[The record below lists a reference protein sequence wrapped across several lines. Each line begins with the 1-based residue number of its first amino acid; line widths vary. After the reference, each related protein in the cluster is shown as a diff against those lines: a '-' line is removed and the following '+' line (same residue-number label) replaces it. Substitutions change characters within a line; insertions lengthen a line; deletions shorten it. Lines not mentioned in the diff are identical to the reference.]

1 MYGLSA
7 STGSG
12 LVQCKD
18 HLKSCYLNRPMEP
31 TRWSKLGGPAL
42 YFDIAII
49 KSRCL
54 EDRFR
59 EEHAMGLVKD
69 KMDYVTVD
77 DILTAGHQKIILIEG
92 DPGAGKTTIT
102 VNICK
107 RWSEGEL
114 LTNELMFLVPLRD
127 KYYQKVTN
135 LNELF
140 DALKCSVLTEYA
152 EQNYGKGL
160 VFILDGWD
168 ELPDHLQSQSFFHD
182 IIFKKSALTC
192 STVIVTSRP
201 SCSDHI
207 AEVVQDHY
215 YQILGFT
222 PQTVKIYIREYFKD
236 NSQSVSSLLEIL
248 IVREYLCQ
256 HFHIPITAVIMCFVY
271 HKSGNQLPETLSK
284 LYEKF
289 VLLCVR
295 CNVPES
301 LKRKFKSLHN
311 IPEELHPLFSKLCKI
326 ALRMLIN
333 KTVVF
338 DGEEL
343 EYELKQLHFTSID
356 VFGLLSA
363 EHVTNELAEKEIH
376 YSFIHRAVQELLAAM
391 SILESNSIE
400 DTIDKHFHEG
410 SYLINVFPFVFGLMS
425 KVMLR
430 PLGNILRQKFIQ
442 SDRSDKLLTT
452 ILYCLFEAQDEILCC
467 EFGQVFSEKNDVKL
481 SLRSDLEY
489 RYAAYFLSVYGCKQ
503 LNVNVTGLFLTD
515 TRVEV
520 MGQYLCN
527 TLTEIISFNC
537 EYVNL
542 SERGIKVMDKILIYQ
557 QNFSSLKIRMFIV
570 PSPSCVKIMC
580 DTICKYNL
588 SITKL
593 ELLDGTMSK
602 DDLDSLGC
610 LIITLKSLECLSIRC
625 SYVEGVSLNS
635 SDSFSNALCNTKSLK
650 EFEFGINSYDDSK
663 MISNIL
669 SQNSSLTTLHMH
681 DVKNADHLIIIFD
694 GLSSN
699 KTVTRFI
706 THPSCV
712 CGSITFG
719 QSIEKCI
726 ASNQSLTRIDFTDL
740 FSASSMKGNM
750 WSSSQVCS
758 ICTGLQ
764 FNNTL
769 VTLNISGCYIDKTA
783 SDAVCVMLSLNT
795 SLHRLFLN
803 PVHMEKPEA
812 VAIIDTCNTNT
823 TLEVLSLAKWPDNV
837 DEIGKIWDKTWKFAF
852 STDQE
857 IDYILDQVQKSRQDK
872 KRPILKVIWLVSVPY
887 MLCCYGFCLCRK
899 YEEYYTRKI
908 LSRH

>member
-7 STGSG
+7 SSGSG

-31 TRWSKLGGPAL
+31 TRWSKLGGPVL
-42 YFDIAII
+42 YFDVAVI

-107 RWSEGEL
+107 RWAEGEL

-135 LNELF
+135 MNELF
-140 DALKCSVLTEYA
+140 DALKCSVLIEHA
-152 EQNYGKGL
+152 KQDYGKGL

-182 IIFKKSALTC
+182 IIFKKSTLTC
-192 STVIVTSRP
+192 STIVVTSRP

-207 AEVVQDHY
+207 AEAVQDRH

-222 PQTVKIYIREYFKD
+222 PQTVEIYTREYFKD

-248 IVREYLCQ
+248 KVREYLCQ
-256 HFHIPITAVIMCFVY
+256 HFHIPITVVIMCFVY
-271 HKSGNQLPETLSK
+271 DKSGNQLPETLSK

-289 VLLCVR
+289 VLLSVR

-301 LKRKFKSLHN
+301 LKRKLKSLHN

-333 KTVVF
+333 TTLVF

-343 EYELKQLHFTSID
+343 EDELKQLHFTSTD
-356 VFGLLSA
+356 VFGLLSV

-391 SILESNSIE
+391 SILESNSVE

-430 PLGNILRQKFIQ
+430 PLGNSLRQKFIQ

-452 ILYCLFEAQDEILCC
+452 ILYCLFEAHDEMLCC

-489 RYAAYFLSVYGCKQ
+489 RYAAYFLCVCGCKQ
-503 LNVNVTGLFLTD
+503 LNVFISSTYIFNKLTD
-515 TRVEV
+515 TQVEV
-520 MGQYLCN
+520 MGKYLCD
-527 TLTEIISFNC
+527 TLTEIISINC
-537 EYVNL
+537 DDVEL
-542 SERGIKVMDKILIYQ
+542 SERGIKVMDKILTCQ
-557 QNFSSLKIRMFIV
+557 QNFSSLKIEECAV
-570 PSPSCVKIMC
+570 LSPSCVKIMC

-593 ELLDGTMSK
+593 RLWDGTMSK

-610 LIITLKSLECLSIRC
+610 LVITLKSLECLSIKC
-625 SYVEGVSLNS
+625 SYVEGVSLKS
-635 SDSFSNALCNTKSLK
+635 SDSFSDALCNTKSLK
-650 EFEFGINSYDDSK
+650 EFQFVINSYDDSK

-669 SQNSSLTTLHMH
+669 SQNSSLTTLHIR
-681 DVKNADHLIIIFD
+681 DVKNVDHLTIIFD

-699 KTVTRFI
+699 KTVTRF
-706 THPSCV
+706 TACPSCV
-712 CGSITFG
+712 GVSITLG

-726 ASNQSLTRIDFTDL
+726 ASNQSLTRIDFTGKCL
-740 FSASSMKGNM
+740 GEFLKSMDGNM
-750 WSSSQVCS
+750 WSSPQVCS

-764 FNNTL
+764 SNNTL

-795 SLHRLFLN
+795 SLQLLYLN

-823 TLEVLSLAKWPDNV
+823 TLEVLSLVKWPDNN
-837 DEIGKIWDKTWKFAF
+837 DDIINETWKFVF

-857 IDYILDQVQKSRQDK
+857 IDRVLDQVQKSRQDK
-872 KRPILKVIWLVSVPY
+872 KKPILKVAWLVSVSY
-887 MLCCYGFCLCRK
+887 MLCCYSICLCRK
-899 YEEYYTRKI
+899 YGV
-908 LSRH
+908 

>member
-1 MYGLSA
+1 MCYSLLIYFLFINSIGIWE
-7 STGSG
+7 
-12 LVQCKD
+12 QYKD

-31 TRWSKLGGPAL
+31 TRWSKLGGPVL
-42 YFDIAII
+42 YFDVAII
-49 KSRCL
+49 KSRHL

-59 EEHAMGLVKD
+59 EEHVMGLFKD

-107 RWSEGEL
+107 RWADGKL
-114 LTNELMFLVPLRD
+114 LTNELLFLVPLRHSRF
-127 KYYQKVTN
+127 QKVTK
-135 LNELF
+135 LSELF
-140 DALKCSVLTEYA
+140 DKLNCPEMKEYSQ
-152 EQNYGKGL
+152 QNNGKGL

-182 IIFKKSALTC
+182 IIFEKSALTC
-192 STVIVTSRP
+192 STIIVTSRP

-207 AEVVQDHY
+207 AEAVQDHY

-222 PQTVKIYIREYFKD
+222 PQTVEMYIREYFKG
-236 NSQSVSSLLEIL
+236 NPPSFQTLLEIL
-248 IVREYLCQ
+248 KVRECLCQ
-256 HFHIPITAVIMCFVY
+256 HFHIPITVVIMCFVY
-271 HKSGNQLPETLSK
+271 DKSGNQLPETLSK

-295 CNVPES
+295 SNVPDN
-301 LKRKFKSLHN
+301 LNKTFKSLHN
-311 IPEELHPLFSKLCKI
+311 IPEELSPLFSKLCTI

-333 KTVVF
+333 KTLVF
-338 DGEEL
+338 DGEEV
-343 EYELKQLHFTSID
+343 EDELKQLQFASTD
-356 VFGLLSA
+356 VFGLLSV
-363 EHVTNELAEKEIH
+363 EHVTNELAEKEI
-376 YSFIHRAVQELLAAM
+376 YYCFIHRAVQELLAAM
-391 SILESNSIE
+391 SILESNSVE
-400 DTIDKHFHEG
+400 NTTDKHFHEG

-442 SDRSDKLLTT
+442 SDRSDELLTT

-467 EFGQVFSEKNDVKL
+467 EFGQVFNEKNDVKL
-481 SLRSDLEY
+481 SLRSNLEY
-489 RYAAYFLSVYGCKQ
+489 RYAAYFLSVCGCKQ
-503 LNVNVTGLFLTD
+503 LNVTGLWLID
-515 TRVEV
+515 TNIEV

-537 EYVNL
+537 DYVKL
-542 SERGIKVMDKILIYQ
+542 SERGIKVMDKILTCQ
-557 QNFSSLKIRMFIV
+557 QNFNSLKINTFTV
-570 PSPSCVKIMC
+570 SSPSCVKIMC

-588 SITKL
+588 SITNL
-593 ELLDGTMSK
+593 VLSDGTMSK

-610 LIITLKSLECLSIRC
+610 LVITLKSLECLYITC
-625 SYVEGVSLNS
+625 SYVEGVSMKS

-650 EFEFGINSYDDSK
+650 KFEFGIYSYDDSK

-669 SQNSSLTTLHMH
+669 SQNSSLSELYIH
-681 DVKNADHLIIIFD
+681 DVKNGDHLTNIFD

-706 THPSCV
+706 ASPSCV
-712 CGSITFG
+712 GDSITLE

-726 ASNQSLTRIDFTDL
+726 ASNQSLTCIDFIDL
-740 FSASSMKGNM
+740 LNASSMKRNM
-750 WSSSQVCS
+750 WSSSQICS

-769 VTLNISGCYIDKTA
+769 VRLNISGCYIDKTA

-795 SLHRLFLN
+795 SLQHLFLN

-812 VAIIDTCNTNT
+812 VVIIDTCNTNT
-823 TLEVLSLAKWPDNV
+823 TLEVLSLVKWPDN
-837 DEIGKIWDKTWKFAF
+837 DDDIEKIRDKTWKFTF

-857 IDYILDQVQKSRQDK
+857 IDHILDQVQKSRQDK
-872 KRPILKVIWLVSVPY
+872 KKPILKVIWLVSVPC
-887 MLCCYGFCLCRK
+887 MLCCYGFCLCR
-899 YEEYYTRKI
+899 EYGEYSHQK
-908 LSRH
+908 